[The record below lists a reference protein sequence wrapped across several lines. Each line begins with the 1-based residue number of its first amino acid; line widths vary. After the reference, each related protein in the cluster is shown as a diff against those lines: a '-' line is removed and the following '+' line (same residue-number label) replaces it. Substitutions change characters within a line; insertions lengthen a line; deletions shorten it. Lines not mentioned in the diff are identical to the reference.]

1 MRRVPSLRGLQAF
14 EAVARTGN
22 LAAAAESIGITP
34 SAVSHRMRGL
44 EEELGMQLLQRAPK
58 GLSLTEAG
66 RRYRGA
72 VEDAFA
78 LLVRATADL
87 LGPDLS
93 RPLTVS
99 LTSSIGVRWLMPRF
113 HRFRA
118 QHPDIEIA
126 ILSTARLAN
135 LPVGEADLALRYGE
149 GRWPGLRAEPFLR
162 FAVTP
167 LCAPRLMDEIGG
179 LPPVDALARCTLIR
193 VIEDDWEPWLEA
205 AGAAGT
211 KPARQLRF
219 PDYQMA
225 VAAAVGGLGI
235 TLGYTGYVETEIA
248 AGTLVQPFDLSVPV
262 RKAYY
267 LVYLEERLADARVCA
282 FRDWVISESELADQE
297 Q

>member
-22 LAAAAESIGITP
+22 LAAAAEWVGITP
-34 SAVSHRMRGL
+34 SAISHRIRGL
-44 EEELGMQLLQRAPK
+44 EEELGVQLLQRAPK

-87 LGPDLS
+87 LSPDLS

-99 LTSSIGVRWLMPRF
+99 VTSSIGVRWLMPRF
-113 HRFRA
+113 HRFKA
-118 QHPDIEIA
+118 QYPDIEIA
-126 ILSTARLAN
+126 ILSSARLAN
-135 LPVGEADLALRYGE
+135 LAAGEADLALRYGE
-149 GRWPGLRAEPFLR
+149 GQWPGLRAEPFLR
-162 FAVTP
+162 FTVSP

-179 LPPVDALARCTLIR
+179 LPPADALARCTLIR
-193 VIEDDWEPWLEA
+193 IIEDDWETWLEA

-211 KPARQLRF
+211 KPSRQLRF

-225 VAAAVGGLGI
+225 VAAATGGLGI
-235 TLGYTGYVETEIA
+235 VLGYAGYVETEIA
-248 AGTLVQPFDLSVPV
+248 AGALVQPFDLNVPV

-267 LVYLEERLADARVCA
+267 LVYLEEHLADARVRA
-282 FRDWVISESELADQE
+282 FRDWVILESERRDQE

>member
-22 LAAAAESIGITP
+22 LAAAAEWVGITP
-34 SAVSHRMRGL
+34 SAISHRIRGL
-44 EEELGMQLLQRAPK
+44 EEELGVQLLQRAPK

-99 LTSSIGVRWLMPRF
+99 LTSSICFRWLMPRF

-118 QHPDIEIA
+118 QHPDIDMA
-126 ILSTARLAN
+126 ILSTYQLAN
-135 LPVGEADLALRYGE
+135 LSAGEADLAIRHGE
-149 GRWPGLRAEPFLR
+149 GRWPGLKAEPFLR
-162 FAVTP
+162 FTVSP
-167 LCAPRLMDEIGG
+167 LCAPGLMDEIGG
-179 LPPVDALARCTLIR
+179 LAPAAALAKSPLIR
-193 VIEDDWEPWLEA
+193 VFEDDWETWLEEADA
-205 AGAAGT
+205 AGV

-219 PDYQMA
+219 ADYSMA
-225 VAAAVGGLGI
+225 VTAAINGQGI
-235 TLGYTGYVETEIA
+235 VLGYTGYVETEIA
-248 AGTLVQPFDLSVPV
+248 AGALVQPFDLSVPV

-267 LVYLEERLADARVCA
+267 LVYLEERLADARVRA
-282 FRDWVISESELADQE
+282 FRDWVISEGERRDQE
-297 Q
+297 R

>member
-22 LAAAAESIGITP
+22 LAAAAEWVGITP
-34 SAVSHRMRGL
+34 SAISHRIRGL
-44 EEELGMQLLQRAPK
+44 EEELGVQLLQRAPK

-99 LTSSIGVRWLMPRF
+99 LTSSLGFRWLMPRF

-118 QHPDIEIA
+118 QHPDIDMA
-126 ILSTARLAN
+126 ILSTYQLAN
-135 LPVGEADLALRYGE
+135 LSAGEADLAIRHGE
-149 GRWPGLRAEPFLR
+149 GRWPGLKAEPFLR
-162 FAVTP
+162 FTVSP
-167 LCAPRLMDEIGG
+167 LCAPGLMDEIGE
-179 LPPVDALARCTLIR
+179 LAPAVALAKSTLIR
-193 VIEDDWEPWLEA
+193 VFEDDWETWLEA
-205 AGAAGT
+205 ADAAGV

-219 PDYQMA
+219 ADYSMA
-225 VAAAVGGLGI
+225 VTAATNGQGI
-235 TLGYTGYVETEIA
+235 VLGYTGYVETEIA
-248 AGTLVQPFDLSVPV
+248 AGALVQPFDLSVPV

-267 LVYLEERLADARVCA
+267 LVYLEERLADARVRA
-282 FRDWVISESELADQE
+282 FRDWVISEGERRDQE